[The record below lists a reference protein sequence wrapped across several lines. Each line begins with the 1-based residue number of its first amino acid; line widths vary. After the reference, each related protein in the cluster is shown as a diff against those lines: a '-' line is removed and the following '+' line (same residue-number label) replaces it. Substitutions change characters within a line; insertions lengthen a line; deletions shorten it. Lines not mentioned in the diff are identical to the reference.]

1 MIRVKLTVGVGLW
14 TAHKEVELA
23 AAPHVGDI
31 ITLTGDDSY
40 RADVVFIAPKYVHV
54 RCTRRCTLDE
64 INELKK
70 EGWE

>member
-14 TAHKEVELA
+14 TAHREVELA

-31 ITLTGDDSY
+31 ITLT
-40 RADVVFIAPKYVHV
+40 
-54 RCTRRCTLDE
+54 
-64 INELKK
+64 ELKK